1 MQKICGNG
9 VELLCG
15 LDQPAQDSIGI
26 YLEHPRRAS
35 DAQPLGQTRDDT
47 HDELQRGTLAV
58 KDRAMGFREI
68 ALAGDALQLPPGL
81 ATGMP
86 IGADIAAAQ
95 PAMVGTIRLWTEVR
109 VGVDSPSATSGI
121 TDDRRWEA
129 WRLGLRSGCLF
140 TGCAQRFVE
149 EAREGF
155 GLFHT
160 SASTLMGLGGRCGR
174 TRRVVRP
181 HDVHEEADQ
190 HESDQQEWV
199 KQRGRYHWE
208 RPFSPE

>member
-1 MQKICGNG
+1 F
-9 VELLCG
+9 
-15 LDQPAQDSIGI
+15 
-26 YLEHPRRAS
+26 
-35 DAQPLGQTRDDT
+35 GQTRDDT

-68 ALAGDALQLPPGL
+68 VLAGDVLQLLSGL
-81 ATGMP
+81 ATGMF
-86 IGADIAAAQ
+86 IGPVIAPAQ
-95 PAMVGTIRLWTEVR
+95 PAMVGIIRFWIEVC

-121 TDDRRWEA
+121 TDDRWWEV

-174 TRRVVRP
+174 MRQIV
-181 HDVHEEADQ
+181 
-190 HESDQQEWV
+190 
-199 KQRGRYHWE
+199 
-208 RPFSPE
+208 